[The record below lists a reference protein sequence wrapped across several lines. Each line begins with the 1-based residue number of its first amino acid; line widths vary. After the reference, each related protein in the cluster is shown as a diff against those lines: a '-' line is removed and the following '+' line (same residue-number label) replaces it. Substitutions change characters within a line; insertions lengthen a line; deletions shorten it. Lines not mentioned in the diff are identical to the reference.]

1 MGISWEYPGHTSVSQ
16 LRYLGVSEHGGVHS
30 PPVMAVL
37 IRKVMINQW
46 IWRDPM
52 FKQSQ
57 TNKNILL
64 RSLGCV
70 KWDLPPLIHGHFF
83 GDTKPED
90 VGVSPTLKLELRIIG
105 VQ

>member
-1 MGISWEYPGHTSVSQ
+1 MSQ
-16 LRYLGVSEHGGVHS
+16 LRYLGESEHGGVHS
-30 PPVMAVL
+30 PPIMAVL

-83 GDTKPED
+83 VKKKLIFQHEILGTR
-90 VGVSPTLKLELRIIG
+90 SLKM
-105 VQ
+105 